1 MLQKG
6 DGIIRRLNKLFG
18 RDQNQDYG
26 DYDENYYPD
35 DYYQDEYTEDESWAQ
50 DEKSEPPSAIREVES
65 IPYEEE
71 VLKRND
77 FMDYGLV
84 YVKSLKLRG
93 LGDIRDISKQL
104 SEGHILI
111 VDIGLL
117 AEREPLELKRA
128 VDQIKGILRGIGGDI
143 AGISERKI
151 LIAPSSVKIIRSH
164 EQ

>member
-1 MLQKG
+1 M
-6 DGIIRRLNKLFG
+6 RRLNRLFG
-18 RDQNQDYG
+18 RDENQYYDSE
-26 DYDENYYPD
+26 YDEEYYPD
-35 DYYQDEYTEDESWAQ
+35 EYYQEGDEEQAENGSWA
-50 DEKSEPPSAIREVES
+50 EGEAPESPSAIREVES

-71 VLKRND
+71 VLKKND
-77 FMDYGLV
+77 FMDYGVV
-84 YVKSLKLRG
+84 YIKSLKLRG

-128 VDQIKGILRGIGGDI
+128 IDQIKGILRGIGGDI

-151 LIAPSSVKIIRSH
+151 LIAPSSVKIVRSH
-164 EQ
+164 E

>member
-1 MLQKG
+1 M
-6 DGIIRRLNKLFG
+6 RRLNKLFG
-18 RDQNQDYG
+18 RDESQDYG
-26 DYDENYYPD
+26 NEYDDNYYPD
-35 DYYQDEYTEDESWAQ
+35 DYYEEGEEDSESWA
-50 DEKSEPPSAIREVES
+50 DEERSESPRAIREVES

-71 VLKRND
+71 VLKKND
-77 FMDYGLV
+77 FMDYGVV
-84 YVKSLKLRG
+84 YIKSLKLRG

-128 VDQIKGILRGIGGDI
+128 IDQIKGILRGIGGDI
-143 AGISERKI
+143 AGISDRKI
-151 LIAPSSVKIIRSH
+151 LIAPSSVKIVRSH

>member
-1 MLQKG
+1 M
-6 DGIIRRLNKLFG
+6 RRLNKLFG
-18 RDQNQDYG
+18 RDESQDYG
-26 DYDENYYPD
+26 EYDESNYPD
-35 DYYQDEYTEDESWAQ
+35 EYYQDEGNTEDESWAEG
-50 DEKSEPPSAIREVES
+50 EKSESPRAIREVES

-77 FMDYGLV
+77 FMDYGVV

-151 LIAPSSVKIIRSH
+151 LIAPSSVKIVRSH
-164 EQ
+164 EP

>member
-1 MLQKG
+1 M
-6 DGIIRRLNKLFG
+6 RRLNKLFG
-18 RDQNQDYG
+18 RDDSQDYG
-26 DYDENYYPD
+26 EYDENYYPD
-35 DYYQDEYTEDESWAQ
+35 EYYQDEEITEDESWA
-50 DEKSEPPSAIREVES
+50 EGERSESTRAIREVES

-77 FMDYGLV
+77 FMDYGVV

-151 LIAPSSVKIIRSH
+151 LIAPASVKIVRSH

>member
-1 MLQKG
+1 M
-6 DGIIRRLNKLFG
+6 RRLNKLFG
-18 RDQNQDYG
+18 RDDSQDYG
-26 DYDENYYPD
+26 EYDENYYPD
-35 DYYQDEYTEDESWAQ
+35 EYYQDEETTEDESWAE
-50 DEKSEPPSAIREVES
+50 DEKSESPRAIREVES

-77 FMDYGLV
+77 FMDYGVV

-151 LIAPSSVKIIRSH
+151 LIAPASVKIVRSH

>member
-1 MLQKG
+1 M
-6 DGIIRRLNKLFG
+6 RRLNKLFG
-18 RDQNQDYG
+18 RDHSQEYET
-26 DYDENYYPD
+26 YDQEYYPD
-35 DYYQDEYTEDESWAQ
+35 DYYQDDVYLEDESWAET
-50 DEKSEPPSAIREVES
+50 EKEQPPGAIREVES

-77 FMDYGLV
+77 FLDYGVV
-84 YVKSLKLRG
+84 YIKSMKLRG

-128 VDQIKGILRGIGGDI
+128 IDQIKGILRGVGGDI

-151 LIAPSSVKIIRSH
+151 LIAPASAKIVRSH
-164 EQ
+164 E

>member
-1 MLQKG
+1 M
-6 DGIIRRLNKLFG
+6 RRLNKLFG
-18 RDQNQDYG
+18 RDESQDYG
-26 DYDENYYPD
+26 NEYDDNYYPD
-35 DYYQDEYTEDESWAQ
+35 DYYEEGEEDSGSWA
-50 DEKSEPPSAIREVES
+50 DEERSESPRAIREVES

-71 VLKRND
+71 VLKKND
-77 FMDYGLV
+77 FMDYGVV
-84 YVKSLKLRG
+84 YIKSLKLRG

-128 VDQIKGILRGIGGDI
+128 IDQIKGILRGIGGDI
-143 AGISERKI
+143 AGISDRKI
-151 LIAPSSVKIIRSH
+151 LIAPSSVKIVRSH